1 MGRQIKLVGG
11 AVGIAA
17 LLFGAI
23 TWFALEGRDV
33 VVLRTRG
40 ADGVAKET
48 RTWIA
53 DEDGVAFVESAH
65 GERPFFQHLIVNPE
79 IEVVRSGNIVRYR
92 AAPVSNPE
100 GHAHIRRLL
109 AEKYGWADR
118 WVALLQ
124 DTSQS
129 IEVRLEPR

>member
-1 MGRQIKLVGG
+1 MLVGG
-11 AVGIAA
+11 AVGSAA

-40 ADGVAKET
+40 PDGAVKET

-53 DEDGVAFVESAH
+53 DENGVAFVESAH
-65 GERPFFQHLIVNPE
+65 AERPFFQHLLANPE
-79 IEVVRSGNIVRYR
+79 IDVVRGGTVVRYH
-92 AAPVSNPE
+92 AAPVPNPE

-124 DTSQS
+124 DTSHS
-129 IEVRLEPR
+129 LEVRLEPR